1 MKTKKYVFCAGFLCY
16 GSRVPRGARSLSPGI
31 RRRLEE
37 KFDWGTRSLRYL
49 SLTETAAYLS
59 WVKLCERLE
68 LTIGLVIPIVLMRW
82 CIQEHQSKDIQIPHP
97 IDAREE
103 GTVHLH
109 GDAAPLPMAF
119 SHLWKKDS
127 NIRLEPRRNITPTQE
142 PTNTKT
148 KSLLHMGKAKGHV
161 SLHLLIWITLG
172 RVNRGLTMVRHK
184 VSGSRLVCTLES
196 PGGKCLPKTAVHC
209 YPEFK
214 EVVFESNQYP
224 KL

>member
-1 MKTKKYVFCAGFLCY
+1 MKTKKYVLCAGFLSY

-127 NIRLEPRRNITPTQE
+127 DIQLEPRRNIN
-142 PTNTKT
+142 TN
-148 KSLLHMGKAKGHV
+148 
-161 SLHLLIWITLG
+161 
-172 RVNRGLTMVRHK
+172 
-184 VSGSRLVCTLES
+184 SGT
-196 PGGKCLPKTAVHC
+196 
-209 YPEFK
+209 
-214 EVVFESNQYP
+214 NQYKNQVAFTYGQSEGP
-224 KL
+224 CQPPSFNLNHSRTS